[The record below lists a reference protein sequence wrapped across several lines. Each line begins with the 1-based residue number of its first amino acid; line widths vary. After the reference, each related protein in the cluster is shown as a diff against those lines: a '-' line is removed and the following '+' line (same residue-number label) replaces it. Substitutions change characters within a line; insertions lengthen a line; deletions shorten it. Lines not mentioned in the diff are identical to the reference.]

1 MQLLLGKKE
10 GFQGA
15 LRAKWCIAQHI
26 MVPPS
31 AERLTCKQQ
40 NASEIACSKT
50 SSFNLQDQT
59 RCKHTCR
66 MALMTADYLT

>member
-15 LRAKWCIAQHI
+15 LRAKRCIAQHI
-26 MVPPS
+26 MVLPS
-31 AERLTCKQQ
+31 AKRLTCKQQ

-50 SSFNLQDQT
+50 SSFNLQGQA
-59 RCKHTCR
+59 RCARTYP
-66 MALMTADYLT
+66 D